1 MKYELFVSD
10 FDGTLGVAPGN
21 IEAQTVETIKEYVK
35 KGGKFVICTGRM
47 FSAIKP
53 ICDHYDLKG
62 LVISYQ
68 GATIDDLTTGK
79 RILEGGIEYNLAA
92 KVAGELLADGMP
104 ACADIE
110 DVMYCEEESEYT
122 DYHKGFADVR
132 KVNSLVDLILEKK
145 KPVMKVVTTGEPQRI
160 FELVESYGKKYKGQ
174 LVANGGSDRLIE
186 IVSPDFSKG
195 SSVRFLSKHFNVPF
209 EKIIAVGDS
218 TNDIE
223 LINGPWHGV
232 AVGDGRKELL
242 AVADEITLPFNQNP
256 IKHLLKKYCL

>member
-1 MKYELFVSD
+1 MKFKLFVSD
-10 FDGTLGVAPGN
+10 FDGTLGVAPGY
-21 IEAQTVETIKEYVK
+21 IDPQTVKAIKEYVE

-47 FSAIKP
+47 YSAIKP

-68 GATIDDLTTGK
+68 GATVDDTSTGK
-79 RILEGGIEYNLAA
+79 RILEGGIEPELAA
-92 KVAGELLADGMP
+92 KVAGELLAEGMP
-104 ACADIE
+104 ACADVE

-132 KVNSLVDLILEKK
+132 KVKSLVDLILQKN
-145 KPVMKVVTTGEPQRI
+145 KPVMKVVTTGEPDVI
-160 FELVESYGKKYKGQ
+160 FELVERYGKKYQGQ

-195 SSVRFLSKHFNVPF
+195 SSVRFLSKHFGIPY
-209 EKIIAVGDS
+209 EQIIAVGDS

-242 AVADEITLPFNQNP
+242 AVADEITVPYKESP
-256 IKHLLKKYCL
+256 VKVLLEKYCL